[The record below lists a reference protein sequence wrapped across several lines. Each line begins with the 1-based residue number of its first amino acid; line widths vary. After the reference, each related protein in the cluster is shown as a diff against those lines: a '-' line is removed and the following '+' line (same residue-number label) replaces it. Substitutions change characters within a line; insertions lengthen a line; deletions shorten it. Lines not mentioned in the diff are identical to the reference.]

1 MARKKII
8 FFTLILISINS
19 FAGNDLNLVCEGKME
34 FYTLPL
40 SSSLFDNQ
48 VRSYIFSDGKL
59 LSSGDYFPIDSKNCK
74 WSNNSI
80 DCYVPNN
87 DGFSDFLIIDRL
99 SGSIDHNSTVKS
111 PDKKFKSW
119 GNHFKG
125 ICKTGKQKF

>member
-19 FAGNDLNLVCEGKME
+19 FAGNDLNLVCEGKKE

-40 SSSLFDNQ
+40 SSSVFENQ

-59 LSSGDYFPIDSKNCK
+59 LSSGEHFPIDSKNCK

-80 DCYVPNN
+80 D
-87 DGFSDFLIIDRL
+87 
-99 SGSIDHNSTVKS
+99 
-111 PDKKFKSW
+111 
-119 GNHFKG
+119 
-125 ICKTGKQKF
+125 